1 MREFLKKT
9 IPREDILCSSKRRK
23 CRRGLPQSR
32 VRTLRGRH
40 CPGRTAA
47 LGGRR
52 AGGERGEVES
62 ASSIPRVLWQLSS
75 ERHCRKQEDV
85 RASVHP
91 SDQGSPS
98 PGRGPVSPA
107 ARWGPGRTAGERCV
121 RSEAPPASAAASARQ
136 ALGSLV
142 PQRLGTAALGRS
154 LYKHTLAERLQGKGS
169 DAPRVRGRDGLTN
182 DGRRGRHC
190 PDREGE
196 LSAVGVSG
204 GTGAQR
210 ERLGRGDSS
219 VQSLS

>member
-1 MREFLKKT
+1 M
-9 IPREDILCSSKRRK
+9 
-23 CRRGLPQSR
+23 
-32 VRTLRGRH
+32 RTLRGRH

-85 RASVHP
+85 RAAVHP

-107 ARWGPGRTAGERCV
+107 ARWGPGRTTGERCV
-121 RSEAPPASAAASARQ
+121 RSKAPPASAAAPSAGLGAASARQ

-154 LYKHTLAERLQGKGS
+154 LHKHTLAERLQGKGN

-182 DGRRGRHC
+182 DGSRGHHC

-210 ERLGRGDSS
+210 ECLGRGDSS